1 MPAYFV
7 DELLLIAPLRHSV
20 GVRLFGEVVGVH
32 KAPLSRAVA
41 ERTRETVEITV
52 DLTSVHYLANSA
64 LETLV
69 ALAQTLHPPQRLHI
83 IACPELGLRQRLAAH
98 AWDQAETLRLSS

>member
-7 DELLLIAPLRHSV
+7 DELLLIAPLHHPV
-20 GVRLFGEVVGVH
+20 GVRLFGEVVGAH
-32 KAPLSRAVA
+32 KGPLSRAVA
-41 ERTRETVEITV
+41 EQTRATDEITV
-52 DLTSVHYLANSA
+52 DLTRVHYLANSA

-83 IACPELGLRQRLAAH
+83 LACPELEVRQRLAAH
-98 AWDQAETLRLSS
+98 AWDQAETLRLTS